1 MRDYERIIPEKKRDW
16 LAAIFKARNF
26 FKHADKDPNGI
37 LEFRPSTNDFS
48 LIDAVGMYGSLK
60 RRFAPETIVF
70 LMWFAVRYPELVAE
84 ESDLGQIVKKFAAGG
99 ITPDAEKKENFRKMI
114 AEIRSGEIPMPNV
127 ALYAGET
134 KA

>member
-1 MRDYERIIPEKKRDW
+1 
-16 LAAIFKARNF
+16 
-26 FKHADKDPNGI
+26 
-37 LEFRPSTNDFS
+37 
-48 LIDAVGMYGSLK
+48 MYGSLK